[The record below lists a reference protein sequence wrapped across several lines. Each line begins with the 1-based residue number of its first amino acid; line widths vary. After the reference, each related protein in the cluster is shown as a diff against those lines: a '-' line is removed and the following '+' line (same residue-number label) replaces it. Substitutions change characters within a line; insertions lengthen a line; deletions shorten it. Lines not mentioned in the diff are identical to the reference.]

1 MNETDE
7 LKRPKSED
15 EERPSSRS
23 RTSQSD
29 RLFYWQQNL
38 PTSHQQTVMK
48 RFSTY
53 RSIFL
58 AVASVALLFVS
69 VEASGATR
77 RAAVAEAARVGR
89 EFTIKVGRTVTL
101 KGETLRLRFVK
112 VAADS
117 RCPTGVDCV
126 WAGNAE
132 VLVEV
137 SAGGARSR
145 RTLSLN
151 TTAGQGRAGEA
162 TYRRYTVK
170 LVGLS
175 PYPSNTR
182 KIRQGQYVAT
192 LLVTEE

>member
-1 MNETDE
+1 
-7 LKRPKSED
+7 
-15 EERPSSRS
+15 
-23 RTSQSD
+23 
-29 RLFYWQQNL
+29 
-38 PTSHQQTVMK
+38 MK
-48 RFSTY
+48 RFSLH

-69 VEASGATR
+69 VEAFGATR
-77 RAAVAEAARVGR
+77 RAAAPESARVGR

-117 RCPTGVDCV
+117 RCPTGVECV

-132 VLVEV
+132 VLIEV

-145 RTLSLN
+145 KTLSLN
-151 TTAGQGRAGEA
+151 TNAGQGRAGEA
-162 TYRRYTVK
+162 AYRRYTVK

-175 PYPSNTR
+175 PYPSSTR

-192 LLVTEE
+192 LLVTRE